1 MSYYLVEQ
9 SLKEEFSL
17 PRKTLFKLSLRLI
30 DNKIKRLR
38 ERLNK
43 TQDEIQYLSASDINN
58 NDKLKKKAV
67 QLQRITNRINDLTI
81 KRNQKQTPQNQTIV

>member
-1 MSYYLVEQ
+1 MSYCLVDQ
-9 SLKEEFSL
+9 SLKEEFNL

>member
-1 MSYYLVEQ
+1 MSYYLVDQ
-9 SLKEEFSL
+9 SLKEEFNL